1 MDVSNETRGKL
12 LTTPAKKMP
21 SLMAESYYLVIRG
34 KKYDRRMVELA
45 DGLTSGRGDGRISI
59 NDAKNLLRVV
69 KDSNTYSQVEKQTME
84 YIRRKYKFTKEGDE
98 LFRTEIRKWAASKR
112 SAKPAKKTSGS
123 SRKAAAPAAAPSAAA
138 TAPIATSARAAH
150 GEPVQTGGAW
160 KEILFALLLIVGIAA
175 LFYFIVYKSGWVK
188 PAVVNPPATTATPAP
203 GVDDVAKSAVTPA
216 PAVTAK
222 PEATVAKPVAAP
234 EPVNPAK
241 EPAKAAAPVS
251 PDLGALI
258 EKTQVKFTTDKTE
271 ITPAGIKTLDELAEK
286 IKSEKMRIQITG
298 HTCSR
303 GPKSLNQEISLKRA
317 KVVKEALVAR
327 GVDPARLEVR
337 GVADSEPV
345 GDNKTVAGR
354 VANRRVNF
362 KVIK

>member
-1 MDVSNETRGKL
+1 
-12 LTTPAKKMP
+12 
-21 SLMAESYYLVIRG
+21 MADSYYLVIRG

-59 NDAKNLLRVV
+59 NDAKNLLRLV

-112 SAKPAKKTSGS
+112 GAKPAKKTSAG
-123 SRKAAAPAAAPSAAA
+123 SRKAAALKAAAPGPD
-138 TAPIATSARAAH
+138 TAPLASGHPAPA
-150 GEPVQTGGAW
+150 GQSEPVQTGGAW
-160 KEILFALLLIVGIAA
+160 KEILFALFLIVGIAA
-175 LFYFIVYKSGWVK
+175 LFYFIVYKSGWVR
-188 PAVVNPPATTATPAP
+188 PAVVNSPSTTEA
-203 GVDDVAKSAVTPA
+203 AKSVVAPA
-216 PAVTAK
+216 PAAAETVK
-222 PEATVAKPVAAP
+222 PEASAAKPVAAP
-234 EPVNPAK
+234 ESANPVN
-241 EPAKAAAPVS
+241 EPAKTVAPIS
-251 PDLGALI
+251 ADLGALV
-258 EKTQVKFTTDKTE
+258 ENTQIKFTTDKTE
-271 ITPAGIKTLDELAEK
+271 LTPAGTKALDELAEK
-286 IKSEKMRIQITG
+286 IKNEKMRIQITG

-303 GPKSLNQEISLKRA
+303 GPKSLNQEISVKRA
-317 KVVKEALVAR
+317 KVVRDALTQR
-327 GVDPARLEVR
+327 GVDVSRLEVR

>member
-1 MDVSNETRGKL
+1 
-12 LTTPAKKMP
+12 
-21 SLMAESYYLVIRG
+21 MAESYYLVIRG

-45 DGLTSGRGDGRISI
+45 EGLTSGRGDGRISI
-59 NDAKNLLRVV
+59 NDAKNLLRLV

-112 SAKPAKKTSGS
+112 GAKPAKKTSGGA
-123 SRKAAAPAAAPSAAA
+123 RKAAASAA
-138 TAPIATSARAAH
+138 TASPSPAAH
-150 GEPVQTGGAW
+150 GAASSHTAPAGHAEPAQAGGAW

-188 PAVVNPPATTATPAP
+188 PAAVNPPVTATAP
-203 GVDDVAKSAVTPA
+203 RATE
-216 PAVTAK
+216 TAK
-222 PEATVAKPVAAP
+222 PAEPAVPAAVEAKKPEPAATKPAAPAPEKKQPVAAAP
-234 EPVNPAK
+234 TADLSAIVE
-241 EPAKAAAPVS
+241 KA
-251 PDLGALI
+251 
-258 EKTQVKFTTDKTE
+258 QVRFITDKSELTA
-271 ITPAGIKTLDELAEK
+271 AGNKALDELAEK
-286 IKSEKMRIQITG
+286 IKNEKIKIQITG

-303 GPKSLNQEISLKRA
+303 GPKALNQEISVKRA

-327 GVDPARLEVR
+327 GVDAARLEVR